1 MRAGASS
8 ATCPG
13 RRARCGAPLPSPY
26 THGRVEA
33 KRYVAANLV
42 RDVYPELKRADS
54 AFGDLVA
61 EVAPNLPFK
70 LICVP
75 GYPPRVRKS
84 NVDHCITVVD
94 CCPKLGC
101 CVRSSAASRQT
112 QPWAAAVPSSPS
124 PLPSREEFE
133 SARQNLKLSLG
144 ETEVREQAGGDPAES
159 GVQPPVALAAKQ
171 QRQPLQ
177 LRTSPE
183 YEAFR
188 ERELRRAAAAAAAAA
203 AATAAATASSTTA
216 GGTST

>member
-1 MRAGASS
+1 MAAAASPQQQPAQPPLPLLRLDGTDSNATNRHRAKAGGAG
-8 ATCPG
+8 TKG
-13 RRARCGAPLPSPY
+13 RHRSGGAELDASLPLPSY
-26 THGRVEA
+26 A
-33 KRYVAANLV
+33 
-42 RDVYPELKRADS
+42 
-54 AFGDLVA
+54 
-61 EVAPNLPFK
+61 
-70 LICVP
+70 
-75 GYPPRVRKS
+75 
-84 NVDHCITVVD
+84 
-94 CCPKLGC
+94 
-101 CVRSSAASRQT
+101 VRSSAASRQT
-112 QPWAAAVPSSPS
+112 QPWAAAVLSSPS

-144 ETEVREQAGGDPAES
+144 ETEVREQAGGDPAEG

-203 AATAAATASSTTA
+203 TAAATPSSTTA